1 MTQKPELYGVS
12 IINHP
17 DELFSTLGSR
27 EDSDYVISGSPSDS
41 IPHLAKPTGEK
52 ENGFYIYIGQCL
64 TQTKFGLFFF
74 RFLGINL
81 WRRILGSTKTKAKPM
96 YIQTKYQ

>member
-27 EDSDYVISGSPSDS
+27 EDSDCVISGSPSDN

-52 ENGFYIYIGQCL
+52 ETGLYIYRAVL
-64 TQTKFGLFFF
+64 ALNLAYFFS
-74 RFLGINL
+74 RFLGISL
-81 WRRILGSTKTKAKPM
+81 WRRILGSTKTKPM
-96 YIQTKYQ
+96 HIQTKYQ